1 MNNQSKSDLTT
12 HRIGHREMF
21 AATWII
27 VALAMLV
34 PVTSYLNGA
43 FPIFTLVL
51 LLVPLA
57 ALLRSRDSTKI
68 GIRKIKWGE
77 LFKFTSINLVGSLAL
92 MAVFEPWSHTYQYLI
107 HEAISSTHPDTTF
120 AWLIRYPGLPGWG
133 GFVLYAGFVTLFAE
147 ELFFRGW
154 LLQWLQNRM
163 SKRKSVMVQAVLF
176 TIPQLLAAVLLPPM
190 QGILYAAVYSFLA
203 IGLIGGWTASRTQSI
218 WPSLASAT
226 IYNLV
231 MCILVI

>member
-1 MNNQSKSDLTT
+1 MNHTSKLE
-12 HRIGHREMF
+12 HKPGLKEIL
-21 AATWII
+21 AAAWII
-27 VALAMLV
+27 AALVLLF
-34 PVTSYLNGA
+34 PVTSVLDGV

-57 ALLRSRDSTKI
+57 ALLHSRDSAKI
-68 GIRKIKWGE
+68 GIKKIKWGE
-77 LFKFTSINLVGSLAL
+77 FFKYTSINLVGSLAL
-92 MAVFEPWSHTYQYLI
+92 MAVFEPWSHTYQILI
-107 HEAISSTHPDTTF
+107 NEAISSTHPDTTF
-120 AWLIRYPGLPGWG
+120 AWLIRYHGLRGWG
-133 GFVLYAGFVTLFAE
+133 GFVMYAGFVTLFAE

-163 SKRKSVMVQAVLF
+163 NERKSVMVQAVLL
-176 TIPQLLAAVLLPPM
+176 TIPQLLAAFFLPPV
-190 QGILYAAVYSFLA
+190 QGILYAVVYSWLA
-203 IGLIGGWTASRTQSI
+203 IGMIGGWAASRTQSI